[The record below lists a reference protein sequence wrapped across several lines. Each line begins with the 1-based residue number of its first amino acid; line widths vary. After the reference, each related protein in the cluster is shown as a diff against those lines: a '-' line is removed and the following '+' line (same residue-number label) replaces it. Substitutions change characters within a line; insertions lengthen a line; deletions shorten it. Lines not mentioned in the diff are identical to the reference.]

1 LARKPHPAR
10 RHRRSLAALA
20 TGLAAVGVAVGSGAD
35 FSAQSANPSNTFTA
49 GSLTIDN
56 SRAGAA
62 TFSPAD
68 MTPGAPA
75 RTGTVD
81 IENSGTIA
89 GTFALSRDRLAS
101 TDSGD
106 PNPSPFATKVNLT
119 VVDCGAFQGASA
131 PGCGDAGD
139 VTVYD
144 HATLAAMSDRL
155 DLGRFGPGERH
166 RYQFAAQLD
175 ASAGDE
181 YQGDSA
187 SARFVWD
194 AVQADS

>member
-1 LARKPHPAR
+1 M
-10 RHRRSLAALA
+10 AALA

-35 FSAQSANPSNTFTA
+35 FSAQSANPSNTFVA
-49 GSLTIDN
+49 GALTIDN
-56 SRAGAA
+56 SRDGTAVFAPHG
-62 TFSPAD
+62 
-68 MTPGAPA
+68 MVPGAPA
-75 RTGTVD
+75 KTGTVD
-81 IENSGTIA
+81 IQNGGTIA

-106 PNPSPFATKVNLT
+106 PNPEPFADKVNLT
-119 VVDCGAFQGASA
+119 IVDCGSYDGSTA
-131 PGCGDAGD
+131 PSCGDAGD

-144 HATLAAMSDRL
+144 HESLGAMSERL
-155 DLGRFGPGERH
+155 DLGRFGAGEKH

-175 ASAGDE
+175 SSAGDE

-194 AVQADS
+194 AVQADQ